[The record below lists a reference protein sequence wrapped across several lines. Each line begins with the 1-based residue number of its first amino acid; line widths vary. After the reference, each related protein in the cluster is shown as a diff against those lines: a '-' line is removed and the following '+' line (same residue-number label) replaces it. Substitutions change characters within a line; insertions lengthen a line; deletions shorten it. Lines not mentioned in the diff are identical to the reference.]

1 MKKMI
6 AVATLAFLT
15 LSSNASAETWNID
28 PAHSSITFEVTHM
41 VISKVRGRFTDFSG
55 AVNFDGKDI
64 SHGSVSVTAKTASV
78 NTDNEDRDEHLR
90 SDEFFDAEKYPT
102 MTFKSTKVSDI
113 KDGKFK
119 LTGDLTI
126 KDVTKEVTFDCE
138 FRGVVNDL
146 WGNIRAGFS
155 AETTINRQDFNVSW
169 SAVLEGGGLALG
181 NDVDLKLEF
190 EAIKAKPKAEGES
203 AADSKAE
210 SK

>member
-1 MKKMI
+1 MKKI
-6 AVATLAFLT
+6 VVTLALAV
-15 LSSNASAETWNID
+15 LALGASAQAETWNID
-28 PAHSSITFEVTHM
+28 ASHSSVSFEVTHM

-55 AVNFDGKDI
+55 VINFDGKDI
-64 SHGSVSVTAKTASV
+64 SHGSVKVSAKTASV

-90 SDEFFDAEKYPT
+90 SDEFFDAETYPT
-102 MTFKSTKVSDI
+102 MTFTSTKVSEV

-138 FRGVVNDL
+138 FPGVVKDP
-146 WGNIRAGFS
+146 WGNTRAGFS
-155 AETTINRQDFNVSW
+155 AETTINRQDFGVTW
-169 SAVLEGGGLALG
+169 STVLEGGGLALG

-190 EAIKAKPKAEGES
+190 EAIKAKPKDQTET
-203 AADSKAE
+203 DSKPE